1 MACEPRQC
9 WSFVNCAPTT
19 CFAMK
24 SIVILI
30 SGRGSNMETILG
42 AGLPLHIKAVIS
54 NRADA
59 AGLKT
64 AAQRGIATVVVD
76 HKAHASRESFDAALA
91 ESIDQ
96 FAPDYIVLAGFMR
109 VLTDG
114 FVARYPLRM
123 INIHP
128 SLLPSF
134 PGLHTHRQALATG
147 VKIHGATVHF
157 VTPQLDHGPI
167 IIQAAVPVLPDDD
180 EQTLSQRVL
189 LQEHRIYPRALRWL
203 AEDRIVFGA
212 NDVVEIRGVDVS
224 GSIREETLLVPK
236 D

>member
-1 MACEPRQC
+1 MACEPLQC
-9 WSFVNCAPTT
+9 WSFVNYIPAMRP
-19 CFAMK
+19 AMK

-59 AGLKT
+59 TGLTT
-64 AAQRGIATVVVD
+64 ASERGIATAVVD
-76 HKAHASRESFDAALA
+76 HKAHGSRETFDAALA
-91 ESIDQ
+91 ESIDR

-123 INIHP
+123 LNIHP

-134 PGLHTHRQALATG
+134 PGLHTHRQALAAG

-224 GSIREETLLVPK
+224 GSIREQTLLVPK